1 MVPAPA
7 LPRRAAVG
15 FTSGQAAG
23 TVAVMA
29 VTTAAVV
36 LAALAPLA
44 AGAASVAPARRATR
58 LRPAPARRA
67 G

>member
-1 MVPAPA
+1 VVLPPA
-7 LPRRAAVG
+7 LPRRPAVG
-15 FTSGQAAG
+15 FTPGQAAG

-44 AGAASVAPARRATR
+44 AGAASVVPARRATTV
-58 LRPAPARRA
+58 RPAPARRV